1 MSGILILGGA
11 GRLGRVLDETLRQ
24 LGGRNVIAASRAEA
38 DAADPASILNLS
50 SRFPGGR
57 PDWVVCAAAWSD
69 VARAEVDR
77 KGAFRGNALAPRG
90 AALAAAHWGVPLLH
104 YSSDYVFSGGG
115 RRLLHSDQRPKP
127 QGAYGRTKLDG
138 EREVLGI
145 ARKASGKTL
154 IVRAGWLYSEAT
166 GEGFPRKVLERAL
179 SGKPVAMR
187 TNQFGLPSS
196 YEALAFWSASM
207 MMGGGENALIRGKP
221 KVLVLRKLAG
231 NLY

>member
-11 GRLGRVLDETLRQ
+11 GRLGRVLEKTLRQ
-24 LGGRNVIAASRAEA
+24 LGGRDVVAALRAEA
-38 DAADPASILNLS
+38 DAADPASVLRLS
-50 SRFPGGR
+50 SRFPGRR

-127 QGAYGRTKLDG
+127 QGAYGRTKLPG
-138 EREVLGI
+138 
-145 ARKASGKTL
+145 KCSSGRSPGNPSPCGP
-154 IVRAGWLYSEAT
+154 IS
-166 GEGFPRKVLERAL
+166 
-179 SGKPVAMR
+179 SGCRQAMR
-187 TNQFGLPSS
+187 RSPSGLLP
-196 YEALAFWSASM
+196 
-207 MMGGGENALIRGKP
+207 
-221 KVLVLRKLAG
+221 
-231 NLY
+231 